1 MQEMIGQRIARIRQ
15 SNGWTQ
21 EQLAERIAMSR
32 VAISHIE
39 MGLFVPSERTITL
52 LAGVYKVSPLELVH
66 DSSYPQAKADRLP
79 HVVASYTRRELDLAL
94 LKRDID
100 WLKRIEDAPEHFRL
114 SAEVLQEWLPQ
125 ISVWLDGCL
134 DEKEQRELVRF
145 RRALVANTERS

>member
-1 MQEMIGQRIARIRQ
+1 MIGQRIARIRQ

-52 LAGVYKVSPLELVH
+52 LAGVYKVPPLELVH
-66 DSSYPQAKADRLP
+66 DTSYPQAKADRLP
-79 HVVASYTRRELDLAL
+79 HVVASYTPRELDLAL

-100 WLKRIEDAPEHFRL
+100 WLKRIVDVPERFRL

-125 ISVWLDGCL
+125 ITVWLDGCQN
-134 DEKEQRELVRF
+134 EKERRELIQF
-145 RRALVANTERS
+145 RRALVANTERF

>member
-1 MQEMIGQRIARIRQ
+1 MIGQRIARIRQ

-79 HVVASYTRRELDLAL
+79 HVVASYTSRELDLAL

-100 WLKRIEDAPEHFRL
+100 WLKRIVDVPERFRL

-125 ISVWLDGCL
+125 ITVWLDGCQ
-134 DEKEQRELVRF
+134 DEKERRELIRF

>member
-1 MQEMIGQRIARIRQ
+1 MIGQRIARIRQ

-79 HVVASYTRRELDLAL
+79 HVVASYTSRELELAL

-100 WLKRIEDAPEHFRL
+100 WLKRIVDVPERFRL

-125 ISVWLDGCL
+125 IAVWLDGCQ
-134 DEKEQRELVRF
+134 DEKERRELIRF